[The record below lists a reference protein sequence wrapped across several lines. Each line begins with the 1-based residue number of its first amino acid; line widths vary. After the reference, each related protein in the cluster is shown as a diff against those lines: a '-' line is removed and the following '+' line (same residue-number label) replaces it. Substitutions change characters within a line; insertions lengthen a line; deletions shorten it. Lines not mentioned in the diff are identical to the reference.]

1 MIVRVVLPRALMEF
15 ADGEREVTV
24 EVPDAAV
31 LGDVVTAL
39 AARYPALGRRIVDET
54 DELRRFAN
62 VYVGQDEC
70 RRMQGLGTPVPPGVD
85 VSIIGSIAGG

>member
-1 MIVRVVLPRALMEF
+1 MEV
-15 ADGEREVTV
+15 D
-24 EVPDAAV
+24 VPDDAR

-39 AARYPALGRRIVDET
+39 SLRYPALGRRIVDET
-54 DELRRFAN
+54 GALRRFAN

-70 RRMQGLGTPVPPGVD
+70 RRLEGLATPVPPGID